1 MAFFGRGLFLSLA
14 VSAAAFSTSAAE
26 PNWILGGYSNIPSFV
41 RSVEKNGDAVLIKID
56 TGSLSKLAIGAV
68 CFLYRA
74 DTFIAQAVVVEANR
88 ESSVAK
94 VLSNDAVLAGDKVY
108 IKRQPD
114 SQ

>member
-14 VSAAAFSTSAAE
+14 VSAAAFATSAAE
-26 PNWILGGYSNIPSFV
+26 PNWILSGYSNIPSSV
-41 RSVEKNGDAVLIKID
+41 RSVEKDGDGVLIKID
-56 TGSLSKLAIGAV
+56 TGSSSKLAIGAV
-68 CFLYRA
+68 CYIYR
-74 DTFIAQAVVVEANR
+74 DITLIAQAIVVEANI
-88 ESSVAK
+88 ETSVAK